1 MCFMSLSLPKE
12 QKNGPRIFFTF
23 IFILKTVIYDDIFTF
38 DSSSILANPS
48 EQMELFWDFM
58 QAKSLNS

>member
-38 DSSSILANPS
+38 DSSSILAS

-58 QAKSLNS
+58 QEKSLNS